1 MGEHAFKPTGFLWLG
16 SAVRYTIILT
26 DLNIANSTPSETPY
40 NFVGFC
46 HKMTCVLCVFVL
58 VVNKEKSS
66 NFALTTEVT

>member
-1 MGEHAFKPTGFLWLG
+1 MNYFQGDIETCSRNKRRKKKKSF
-16 SAVRYTIILT
+16 LT